1 MSVCNNTFMRFVLP
15 LLNKTYRHKTEVP
28 IWNINRHT
36 KQHLSYSVRHNSY
49 RNCHASITQF
59 RSICTTNS
67 FNKNI
72 SFNLSDIGEGIREVI
87 VKEWYVKEGDKV
99 SQFDN
104 ICEVQS
110 DKASVTITS
119 RYDGVITK
127 LYHEIDGIALVGQP
141 LIDIECEDD
150 EPKNVEDTKIKSSTI
165 QKTKTEDYEVKPTKN
180 EIDET
185 HVQEDISDRGFAI
198 PSVRRIAK
206 ENKIRLAD
214 VKGTGKDG
222 RVLKEDILN
231 FMKTLSQPEA
241 AINDVQIKPIRG
253 YTKTMIKTM
262 TEAMKIPHFVYHDEI
277 CVTNL
282 VKLKQTL
289 NAKMSEINVKLTY
302 MPFFIKA
309 VSNALSKYPVLN
321 SKIDDKQDNIIY
333 YNSHNI
339 GVAMDTPGGL
349 AVPVIKNVQSKTLL
363 EITKEL
369 NRLQELGK
377 NLKFTPAD
385 LSDGTFTISNIGAIG
400 GTYAKP
406 IILPPQSAILA
417 LGKFQLVPRFIDGDV
432 TKIGAETIG
441 YISGAADHRIV
452 DGASMAGFCNHL
464 KQEIEQPYFLFVNI

>member
-1 MSVCNNTFMRFVLP
+1 MSVCKNTRFILP
-15 LLNKTYRHKTEVP
+15 LLNKTYRHKTEIP
-28 IWNINRHT
+28 LWNINRQT
-36 KQHLSYSVRHNSY
+36 KHHLTYSVRHNSS

-59 RSICTTNS
+59 HSIHTTS
-67 FNKNI
+67 CFNKII

-127 LYHEIDGIALVGQP
+127 LYHKIDGIALVGQP
-141 LIDIECEDD
+141 LIDIECESGDD
-150 EPKNVEDTKIKSSTI
+150 EAKNVTPDTEI
-165 QKTKTEDYEVKPTKN
+165 QSNTPQETKVDEVKPTKN
-180 EIDET
+180 EMKET
-185 HVQEDISDRGFAI
+185 HIQEDVSDRGFAI

-206 ENKIRLAD
+206 ENKIKLTD

-222 RVLKEDILN
+222 RVLKEDILSY
-231 FMKTLSQPEA
+231 MKTLSQPQSA
-241 AINDVQIKPIRG
+241 TSDVHIKPIRG

-282 VKLKQTL
+282 VKLKQKL
-289 NAKMSEINVKLTY
+289 KMKSSEINVKLTY

-309 VSNALSKYPVLN
+309 VSNALTKYPVLN
-321 SKIDDKQDNIIY
+321 SKIDDKQENIIY

-349 AVPVIKNVQSKTLL
+349 AVPVIKNVQNKTIL
-363 EITKEL
+363 EIAKEL

-377 NLKFTPAD
+377 NLKFTPTD

-417 LGKFQLVPRFIDGDV
+417 LGKFQLVPRFTDGDV
-432 TKIGAETIG
+432 TKISAETIG

-464 KQEIEQPYFLFVNI
+464 KQQIEEPYFLFMNV